1 MSFEPMSQRS
11 REGRDAAERVLV
23 RVVRHYGARP
33 EFVVL
38 GGLVPELL
46 CSNGEI
52 LHAGTLDVDVQVNLE
67 IASGAVNAMRLE
79 RALLNAGLS
88 PEPNRN
94 WCWGT
99 DEGLAEPSV
108 EFELLADLQD
118 EPAGAMIAFDQ
129 CGSLGAVNL
138 RGTGLAS
145 RDFEVHR
152 IRAEVD
158 GVVESAEVN
167 VAGLAGFILA
177 KTSAAFSRRSS
188 KDWYDIAFVLLHNDF
203 GGPAAAAEL
212 VNDRFGDRVDGLD
225 TALRDLWANFAD
237 PNAQGSQ
244 AYVRQMRS
252 VYPTLNSTD
261 LAAQAVTAVEMFYN
275 LIGHITRP

>member
-1 MSFEPMSQRS
+1 MAVRFMSKADGMSSEPMSQRS

-33 EFVVL
+33 AFVVL

-99 DEGLAEPSV
+99 DEGLAEPSI
-108 EFELLADLQD
+108 EFEA
-118 EPAGAMIAFDQ
+118 P
-129 CGSLGAVNL
+129 
-138 RGTGLAS
+138 GLWRKAS
-145 RDFEVHR
+145 ATPTPSTLDKR
-152 IRAEVD
+152 
-158 GVVESAEVN
+158 
-167 VAGLAGFILA
+167 
-177 KTSAAFSRRSS
+177 TSPRL
-188 KDWYDIAFVLLHNDF
+188 Y
-203 GGPAAAAEL
+203 
-212 VNDRFGDRVDGLD
+212 
-225 TALRDLWANFAD
+225 
-237 PNAQGSQ
+237 
-244 AYVRQMRS
+244 
-252 VYPTLNSTD
+252 
-261 LAAQAVTAVEMFYN
+261 
-275 LIGHITRP
+275 